1 VYTRK
6 SNEEGLEQA
15 FNSLDAQRE
24 AGLDYIRSQ
33 KHTGWA
39 AVAAKYDDGGYSG
52 GNVERPG
59 LKRLLEDINHG
70 RIDVVVVYKV
80 DRLSRSLADFAR
92 LMQLFD
98 EKNVSFVSV
107 TQQFN
112 TTTSMGRL
120 TLNMLL
126 SFAQFEREVTGER
139 IRDKIAA
146 TKRKGFWVCGQPPLG
161 YRVPREGDP
170 DYANGERVLRIVK
183 SEAVI
188 VRSIFT
194 TYAETKS
201 LLAAAERMNAAGHT
215 TRVWTSSK
223 GLKHGGRRFNATN
236 VDHILRNPVYIGL
249 IAHRRGKQNATYPGQ
264 HDPIIPQDLWDRVH
278 ESMHAEKQTST
289 TRWTEMHLLKG
300 KLRTFEGWAMSP
312 SSSGKSGAKRDGTQP
327 ASRTL
332 YYCSQK
338 AAKRG
343 YKTCPIKTI
352 NATHL
357 DDLVRAAVV
366 DHILLKHRVNLRV
379 LPPPERDRWIRE
391 LIHRV
396 VLAPKQIAIELE
408 DSGIAACRTSLRLHP
423 GADDG
428 CTEGRRPPAPAHH
441 RCLFTPT
448 VTERDGHTV
457 LSIDIALKRHDN
469 RRVLVAP
476 DGSDLTL
483 ALATDGAPIPQP
495 HLVRAI
501 GQAFAW
507 QAALLRNRTTMESIA
522 KVAGIT
528 PARVAF
534 LLQLTRLSP
543 TVIRAVLTGNAP
555 SNVSLLAL
563 SRAATHLDWSV
574 QEATLGVRRR

>member
-1 VYTRK
+1 
-6 SNEEGLEQA
+6 
-15 FNSLDAQRE
+15 
-24 AGLDYIRSQ
+24 
-33 KHTGWA
+33 
-39 AVAAKYDDGGYSG
+39 
-52 GNVERPG
+52 
-59 LKRLLEDINHG
+59 
-70 RIDVVVVYKV
+70 
-80 DRLSRSLADFAR
+80 
-92 LMQLFD
+92 
-98 EKNVSFVSV
+98 
-107 TQQFN
+107 
-112 TTTSMGRL
+112 
-120 TLNMLL
+120 
-126 SFAQFEREVTGER
+126 
-139 IRDKIAA
+139 
-146 TKRKGFWVCGQPPLG
+146 
-161 YRVPREGDP
+161 
-170 DYANGERVLRIVK
+170 
-183 SEAVI
+183 
-188 VRSIFT
+188 
-194 TYAETKS
+194 
-201 LLAAAERMNAAGHT
+201 
-215 TRVWTSSK
+215 
-223 GLKHGGRRFNATN
+223 
-236 VDHILRNPVYIGL
+236 
-249 IAHRRGKQNATYPGQ
+249 
-264 HDPIIPQDLWDRVH
+264 
-278 ESMHAEKQTST
+278 
-289 TRWTEMHLLKG
+289 MHLLKG